1 MCNQFN
7 SFLAHR
13 RQAALNEV
21 QRLRVERCLRP
32 IGSPADRGKLIVRE
46 ITVPLAQQYKDML
59 NMETICGHHLV
70 CLLKY
75 NETVVATKTV
85 PTLPGL
91 LAVKFPDI
99 LQLNNVY
106 ADFKVCFCRR
116 SVFDH
121 D

>member
-1 MCNQFN
+1 M
-7 SFLAHR
+7 
-13 RQAALNEV
+13 

-32 IGSPADRGKLIVRE
+32 IGSPSDRGKLIVRE

-106 ADFKVCFCRR
+106 ADFKVRICA
-116 SVFDH
+116 
-121 D
+121 